1 MSIVIYSGTS
11 IFAGINTSNSLP
23 VAGASYAIPRAPGDV
38 LSYPV
43 LSFSGVP
50 DGTELRIYNQ
60 AGEELAG
67 IESYTAGDTFSVPY
81 IADPNPARFQFLAI
95 GYEYLFF
102 DLPIP
107 RLDALIPVVMRR
119 DRVYLNP

>member
-1 MSIVIYSGTS
+1 MSRGVFNLTTIFSGVSTS
-11 IFAGINTSNSLP
+11 TSVPSAAL
-23 VAGASYAIPRAPGDV
+23 SFSIPRAPGDA
-38 LSYPV
+38 LGFPV

-50 DGTELRIYNQ
+50 AGTELRIYNS
-60 AGEELAG
+60 AGIELAG
-67 IESYTAGDTFSVPY
+67 TESYVIGDTLTTPY

-107 RLDALIPVVMRR
+107 RLDALIPVVMRK
-119 DRVYLNP
+119 DRVYKNT